1 MFWQWV
7 DGCLDGGTFDHYT
20 SVNWLFN
27 LYIGDILTS
36 LIASKDSSSDTTED
50 IEQLLKL
57 IFTSYITCDE
67 SFTKQQLQIMIT
79 RLQAID
85 TSLLL
90 HSPLTALESLILRLH
105 SQYPSDIGVFSPLLM
120 NYIVL
125 EKGQSFFIGAN
136 ELHAYISG
144 ECSLPL
150 SVYWMWCIRLQHLQ
164 TDRQA
169 VSYLKY
175 NHYEWFSSL
184 VWLYSRSHLMSIIEY
199 DMCW

>member
-1 MFWQWV
+1 MV
-7 DGCLDGGTFDHYT
+7 SDGCFRWITIIIMYLAHVFTMSRWMLRWGTFDNYT

-85 TSLLL
+85 TSPLL
-90 HSPLTALESLILRLH
+90 HRPLTALESLILRLH

-150 SVYWMWCIRLQHLQ
+150 SV
-164 TDRQA
+164 
-169 VSYLKY
+169 
-175 NHYEWFSSL
+175 
-184 VWLYSRSHLMSIIEY
+184 
-199 DMCW
+199 

>member
-7 DGCLDGGTFDHYT
+7 DGCLDGGTFDNYT

-27 LYIGDILTS
+27 LYIGDIMTS
-36 LIASKDSSSDTTED
+36 LIASKDSSSDSAED
-50 IEQLLKL
+50 NEQLLKL

-90 HSPLTALESLILRLH
+90 HRPLTALESLTLRLH

-144 ECSLPL
+144 ESSLPL
-150 SVYWMWCIRLQHLQ
+150 SV
-164 TDRQA
+164 
-169 VSYLKY
+169 
-175 NHYEWFSSL
+175 
-184 VWLYSRSHLMSIIEY
+184 
-199 DMCW
+199 

>member
-7 DGCLDGGTFDHYT
+7 DGCLDGRFHNYT

-90 HSPLTALESLILRLH
+90 HRPLTALESLILRLH

-144 ECSLPL
+144 EWSLPL
-150 SVYWMWCIRLQHLQ
+150 SV
-164 TDRQA
+164 
-169 VSYLKY
+169 
-175 NHYEWFSSL
+175 
-184 VWLYSRSHLMSIIEY
+184 
-199 DMCW
+199 